1 MKIISSSENLNS
13 NKFTAPDIWHI
24 PTTCPELLP
33 KGGLSVNQ
41 AELIGRVL
49 ATDRQAQA
57 LTQAA
62 KAAEAALE
70 TDIQREI
77 ETITAEYE
85 AQAQST
91 LASLREKEQ
100 AACQVQ
106 LQALD
111 DRLQQKLG
119 QVEALYAA
127 KKDAWVDT
135 IVARIVGKA
144 GDGHGR

>member
-1 MKIISSSENLNS
+1 M
-13 NKFTAPDIWHI
+13 
-24 PTTCPELLP
+24 
-33 KGGLSVNQ
+33 NQ

-49 ATDRQAQA
+49 DTDQQAQA
-57 LTQAA
+57 LTRDA
-62 KAAEAALE
+62 KAAEATLE
-70 TDIQREI
+70 ADIQREI

-91 LASLREKEQ
+91 LSSLREQEQ

-111 DRLQQKLG
+111 HRLQQKLG

>member
-1 MKIISSSENLNS
+1 M
-13 NKFTAPDIWHI
+13 
-24 PTTCPELLP
+24 
-33 KGGLSVNQ
+33 NQ

-49 ATDRQAQA
+49 ATDQQAQA
-57 LTQAA
+57 LTRDA
-62 KAAEAALE
+62 KAAEARVE
-70 TDIQREI
+70 EGIQREI
-77 ETITAEYE
+77 ETITAQYE
-85 AQAQST
+85 AEAQKT
-91 LASLREKEQ
+91 LDELRQKEQ
-100 AACQVQ
+100 AACQEQ

-127 KKDAWVDT
+127 KKDQWVDT

>member
-1 MKIISSSENLNS
+1 M
-13 NKFTAPDIWHI
+13 
-24 PTTCPELLP
+24 
-33 KGGLSVNQ
+33 NQ

-49 ATDRQAQA
+49 ATDQQAQA
-57 LTQAA
+57 LTRDA
-62 KAAEAALE
+62 KAAEATLE
-70 TDIQREI
+70 EGIQREI
-77 ETITAEYE
+77 GTITAQYE
-85 AQAQST
+85 AEAQKT
-91 LASLREKEQ
+91 LDELRQKEQ
-100 AACQVQ
+100 AACQEQ

-127 KKDAWVDT
+127 KKDQWVDT